1 MKRKWITIQKKRCWC
16 GCGRFLKL
24 PETGRHFATADCIL
38 QALEQAG
45 FDEEHTS
52 SVDFENAIRKIEQ
65 RAKIQQFSGGVL
77 Q

>member
-16 GCGRFLKL
+16 GCGRVLKL
-24 PETGRHFATADCIL
+24 PETGLHFAAADCIV
-38 QALEQAG
+38 QALEQSG

-65 RAKIQQFSGGVL
+65 RAKIQQFYGSVFE
-77 Q
+77 